1 MNEITERRHIKKIYL
16 LLISYCILDS
26 YLNPIMPTTII
37 RFCELSC
44 IVMAIHHEY
53 KLYKSHRLSYPHG
66 FAKILYVLLFLISIS
81 IVIRGNWSGNIKN
94 ILLVAI
100 SPSLMMAYLIPFII
114 IPLPNEK
121 HLNTILQC
129 FYIGS
134 LLTIPI
140 WIINSHQLVQEL
152 FYGEAIGKY
161 LPFFSAF
168 LLGFLPLFTKK
179 KKMIIIGIWA
189 FYFLLMM
196 LNARRNVVFS
206 LFLYGFIAFAF
217 LYYNKIK
224 RNASLMI
231 PIVIFLL
238 LSIATVMINWDNLT
252 QNTFK
257 SMSQRAK
264 EDTRSGVEE
273 FFFADFLTSPIED
286 WIWGRGMDGGYYQE
300 MFDSETGEINTNRT
314 AIETGYL
321 YMILKGGII
330 YALIIT
336 LFIIISSKRGCSN
349 KRTRYI
355 GLILATYLIDSYTT
369 IPICIL
375 TPRTILFW
383 FCVSYILKNN
393 PIKRYDTINR
403 FNKQNNKT
411 SQQNISQHFI

>member
-1 MNEITERRHIKKIYL
+1 
-16 LLISYCILDS
+16 
-26 YLNPIMPTTII
+26 
-37 RFCELSC
+37 
-44 IVMAIHHEY
+44 
-53 KLYKSHRLSYPHG
+53 
-66 FAKILYVLLFLISIS
+66 
-81 IVIRGNWSGNIKN
+81 
-94 ILLVAI
+94 
-100 SPSLMMAYLIPFII
+100 
-114 IPLPNEK
+114 
-121 HLNTILQC
+121 
-129 FYIGS
+129 
-134 LLTIPI
+134 
-140 WIINSHQLVQEL
+140 
-152 FYGEAIGKY
+152 
-161 LPFFSAF
+161 
-168 LLGFLPLFTKK
+168 
-179 KKMIIIGIWA
+179 
-189 FYFLLMM
+189 
-196 LNARRNVVFS
+196 
-206 LFLYGFIAFAF
+206 
-217 LYYNKIK
+217 
-224 RNASLMI
+224 
-231 PIVIFLL
+231 
-238 LSIATVMINWDNLT
+238 MINWDNLT

-336 LFIIISSKRGCSN
+336 LFIIISSQRGCSN

-375 TPRTILFW
+375 TPRAILFW

-393 PIKRYDTINR
+393 PIKRYDSINR

>member
-1 MNEITERRHIKKIYL
+1 
-16 LLISYCILDS
+16 
-26 YLNPIMPTTII
+26 
-37 RFCELSC
+37 
-44 IVMAIHHEY
+44 
-53 KLYKSHRLSYPHG
+53 
-66 FAKILYVLLFLISIS
+66 
-81 IVIRGNWSGNIKN
+81 
-94 ILLVAI
+94 
-100 SPSLMMAYLIPFII
+100 
-114 IPLPNEK
+114 
-121 HLNTILQC
+121 
-129 FYIGS
+129 
-134 LLTIPI
+134 
-140 WIINSHQLVQEL
+140 
-152 FYGEAIGKY
+152 
-161 LPFFSAF
+161 
-168 LLGFLPLFTKK
+168 
-179 KKMIIIGIWA
+179 
-189 FYFLLMM
+189 
-196 LNARRNVVFS
+196 
-206 LFLYGFIAFAF
+206 
-217 LYYNKIK
+217 
-224 RNASLMI
+224 
-231 PIVIFLL
+231 
-238 LSIATVMINWDNLT
+238 MINWDNLT

-321 YMILKGGII
+321 YMILKGGI
-330 YALIIT
+330 
-336 LFIIISSKRGCSN
+336 N

-375 TPRTILFW
+375 TPRAILFW